1 MSQTYFSKF
10 PLINYNG
17 QVAVNISER
26 VSLLDTV
33 AKNPYLYY
41 PYDLD
46 NELRIDQVAGSY
58 YSDSYMG
65 WLVCLANNITDPYYG
80 WYLSNNDFNEFLI
93 SKYGSVRNAQTK
105 ILYYRNNWYD
115 NLTTIAVSYYDAL
128 PSNLLKYYTP
138 VYGYNNKI
146 IAYTRVQ
153 EDWTVNTNKVVT
165 FSCLYA
171 SPFIK
176 GETVTVSFPDLNEN
190 GSGTVVYS
198 DGNELSIQNIIGY
211 VFPLSDSY
219 MVFHGETS
227 DNFVSI
233 ISSDDLV
240 INQYNNI
247 LPTEEVYYSPVT
259 AYDYEVEK
267 NEANKSIRLLDNSYS
282 TQVSVELTNLLG
294 TN

>member
-46 NELRIDQVAGSY
+46 NERRIDQVASSY
-58 YSDSYMG
+58 YTDAYMG

-80 WYLSNNDFNEFLI
+80 WYLSSNDFNEFLI
-93 SKYGSVRNAQTK
+93 SKYGSIRNAQTK

-115 NLTTIAVSYYDAL
+115 NITTIEVSYYNAL

-153 EDWTVNTNKVVT
+153 EDWTVNTNKVIALT
-165 FSCLYA
+165 NINGS
-171 SPFIK
+171 SFIK
-176 GETVTVSFPDLNEN
+176 GEIVNILFPELTYIGE
-190 GSGTVVYS
+190 GTVVYS
-198 DGNELSIQNIIGY
+198 DANSLTINNISGYGLSPNTHITFQ
-211 VFPLSDSY
+211 
-219 MVFHGETS
+219 GETS
-227 DNFVSI
+227 NYFISI
-233 ISSDDLV
+233 PST
-240 INQYNNI
+240 NNLI
-247 LPTEEVYYSPVT
+247 IQTYSNIPADEEVYYSPVT